1 MAKNKYAIQ
10 LTPEL
15 AEGIRFLADN
25 TGKTQ
30 ISIIREIILALVS
43 KGIQYNKFTYF
54 TDSTVGSSTIHIN
67 FLGKPKINYKP
78 KLVEAVNFE

>member
-15 AEGIRFLADN
+15 AEGIRFLSDE

-30 ISIIREIILALVS
+30 ISILREIILALVS

-54 TDSTVGSSTIHIN
+54 TDSSIGSSTIQIN
-67 FLGKPKINYKP
+67 FLGKPKIVCKP
-78 KLVEAVNFE
+78 ELVEAVN

>member
-1 MAKNKYAIQ
+1 MAKSKYAIQ

-15 AEGIRFLADN
+15 AEGIRFLSDN

-30 ISIIREIILALVS
+30 INILRELIMALVS
-43 KGIQYNKFTYF
+43 KGVQYNKFTYF
-54 TDSTVGSSTIHIN
+54 TDTTTDSSDIQIN

-78 KLVEAVNFE
+78 KIVEAVNF